1 MDECNPQKL
10 FAWPLSNKLVEPI
23 LVPCNNSLSGD
34 PCRQLINKAVPTVE
48 KETWNQ
54 ISVINKS
61 PGRLTIHMACAIKR
75 YLREEKIYLS
85 QKKRL
90 CLSYLLLKITDS
102 HGWNEEKYNAITKK
116 RYTLIRDHY
125 RCDNDKFASNVWN
138 VDKWDDVFPVQPQ
151 YEVNY
156 KLSIFDYL
164 RIKLESWRFIRR
176 YFIKNRNLDELIE
189 APPV

>member
-1 MDECNPQKL
+1 M
-10 FAWPLSNKLVEPI
+10 
-23 LVPCNNSLSGD
+23 SGD

-54 ISVINKS
+54 ISVIIKS
-61 PGRLTIHMACAIKR
+61 PGHLAIHMACAIKR

-102 HGWNEEKYNAITKK
+102 LGWNEEKYNAITKK

-151 YEVNY
+151 YKVNY
-156 KLSIFDYL
+156 KLSIFD
-164 RIKLESWRFIRR
+164 
-176 YFIKNRNLDELIE
+176 
-189 APPV
+189 

>member
-23 LVPCNNSLSGD
+23 LVPCNNSLSSD
-34 PCRQLINKAVPTVE
+34 PCRQLINRAVPTEE

-61 PGRLTIHMACAIKR
+61 PSRLAIHMACAIKR

-85 QKKRL
+85 QKKCLR
-90 CLSYLLLKITDS
+90 LSYLLLKIS
-102 HGWNEEKYNAITKK
+102 GSLGWNEEKYNAMAKK

-125 RCDNDKFASNVWN
+125 PCDNDKFACNVWN
-138 VDKWDDVFPVQPQ
+138 VDSGTTSF
-151 YEVNY
+151 
-156 KLSIFDYL
+156 
-164 RIKLESWRFIRR
+164 
-176 YFIKNRNLDELIE
+176 
-189 APPV
+189 

>member
-1 MDECNPQKL
+1 MDECNPQRL

-23 LVPCNNSLSGD
+23 LDPCNNSLSGD

-102 HGWNEEKYNAITKK
+102 LGWNEEKYNAITKK
-116 RYTLIRDHY
+116 DI
-125 RCDNDKFASNVWN
+125 
-138 VDKWDDVFPVQPQ
+138 P
-151 YEVNY
+151 
-156 KLSIFDYL
+156 
-164 RIKLESWRFIRR
+164 
-176 YFIKNRNLDELIE
+176 
-189 APPV
+189 